1 MNDFIDNW
9 HYLTESEI
17 FQRLSTQNDGL
28 SDEQARERLKR
39 YGFNVLPKGKKKTIL
54 SMILDQILNPLVVVL
69 IFAALA
75 AILIG
80 ESKDT
85 LFILAVIFI
94 NTCIGTYQEYVAER
108 NASNLQHL
116 INFTTR
122 VKRNGKEKEI
132 ASEQIVPGDVVL
144 LDPGRRIPA
153 DMRLIEANE
162 LEIDE
167 SLLTGESI
175 ASQKKVGV
183 LDPSV
188 PVADR
193 KNMAFAG
200 SSVVKGRGVGVVVGT
215 GLQTQIGK
223 ISLNVSHSTRGKP
236 PLIIRMEKF
245 VKQIA
250 LIVLSL
256 GLLLAIFLYI
266 NQRTSY

>member
-80 ESKDT
+80 ESKDAI
-85 LFILAVIFI
+85 FILAVIFI

-122 VKRNGKEKEI
+122 VNNI
-132 ASEQIVPGDVVL
+132 
-144 LDPGRRIPA
+144 
-153 DMRLIEANE
+153 N
-162 LEIDE
+162 
-167 SLLTGESI
+167 
-175 ASQKKVGV
+175 
-183 LDPSV
+183 
-188 PVADR
+188 
-193 KNMAFAG
+193 
-200 SSVVKGRGVGVVVGT
+200 
-215 GLQTQIGK
+215 LQ
-223 ISLNVSHSTRGKP
+223 N
-236 PLIIRMEKF
+236 
-245 VKQIA
+245 
-250 LIVLSL
+250 
-256 GLLLAIFLYI
+256 
-266 NQRTSY
+266 